1 MKLPYKLDS
10 MELRN
15 CNIGCRS
22 ACMYVLFYFFCSFS
36 CFPDGFAVR
45 NWSSRHPHESRQEL
59 PAGKNSCRPT
69 DRRSHFSWPR
79 APVGEAVRNPIP
91 DGISGIPDGFWLS
104 GVSRFLV
111 VVAVWTPRSAPA
123 AARRRPGCLLGMVT
137 LAVCFLILVTEHGS
151 EQVLCDIITLA
162 WSQGVEI
169 YPWTVTSTL
178 HGLLYRA
185 TREKVQSRCI
195 VCRTGLWIE
204 DELQS

>member
-22 ACMYVLFYFFCSFS
+22 ACMYVFFF
-36 CFPDGFAVR
+36 FALLAVFLTVLPSGIDLLGIRMKVDR
-45 NWSSRHPHESRQEL
+45 NYRQERIPVGQPTGESL
-59 PAGKNSCRPT
+59 FLTKGSCR
-69 DRRSHFSWPR
+69 RS
-79 APVGEAVRNPIP
+79 IP

-104 GVSRFLV
+104 GVSCFLV

-169 YPWTVTSTL
+169 YP
-178 HGLLYRA
+178 
-185 TREKVQSRCI
+185 
-195 VCRTGLWIE
+195 
-204 DELQS
+204 

>member
-1 MKLPYKLDS
+1 
-10 MELRN
+10 
-15 CNIGCRS
+15 
-22 ACMYVLFYFFCSFS
+22 MYVCIIIFFCSFS

-59 PAGKNSCRPT
+59 PTGKNSCRPT

-123 AARRRPGCLLGMVT
+123 AAQRRPGCLLGMVT